1 MCISLLKFSCIK
13 AQESERC
20 IFIYSNNSL
29 VLQIWVSLLLNSKKW
44 LVRQKGKMKLDKQV
58 KLVKQG
64 FPPPSPTADTEEKR
78 LWLELFYDSLRW
90 WGQSMQPSKGMQQ
103 TELLSESGTT
113 RVTTREECPLTG
125 EKEMKSCSEMKRQE
139 GGSSQEL
146 SFCSSTNASGPSKPP
161 AKRG

>member
-1 MCISLLKFSCIK
+1 
-13 AQESERC
+13 
-20 IFIYSNNSL
+20 
-29 VLQIWVSLLLNSKKW
+29 
-44 LVRQKGKMKLDKQV
+44 
-58 KLVKQG
+58 
-64 FPPPSPTADTEEKR
+64 
-78 LWLELFYDSLRW
+78 
-90 WGQSMQPSKGMQQ
+90 MQPSKGMQQ